1 MESRYAKDLKKAAL
15 AELEEA
21 AASWRDT
28 LEKYQLEGVDDP
40 CMGEICL
47 PWQMDDYRDAD
58 VMADEITPGTTFR
71 FLPTPCSTWRSGR
84 RSRFS
89 ASRRVTRRR
98 SPPDPATIQK
108 TPRHHD
114 ARGFSFVG
122 SVMGSD

>member
-28 LEKYQLEGVDDP
+28 LEKYQLERVDDP

-58 VMADEITPGTTFR
+58 VMADEIKSYAR
-71 FLPTPCSTWRSGR
+71 
-84 RSRFS
+84 
-89 ASRRVTRRR
+89 
-98 SPPDPATIQK
+98 DNIQIL
-108 TPRHHD
+108 TD
-114 ARGFSFVG
+114 AMLDMEEWAKVEVLRIKARDKEKVAA
-122 SVMGSD
+122 

>member
-58 VMADEITPGTTFR
+58 VMADEIK
-71 FLPTPCSTWRSGR
+71 SY
-84 RSRFS
+84 
-89 ASRRVTRRR
+89 AQ
-98 SPPDPATIQK
+98 DNIQIL
-108 TPRHHD
+108 TD
-114 ARGFSFVG
+114 AMLDMEEWAKVEVLRIKARDKEKVAA
-122 SVMGSD
+122 

>member
-58 VMADEITPGTTFR
+58 VMADEIKSYPR
-71 FLPTPCSTWRSGR
+71 
-84 RSRFS
+84 
-89 ASRRVTRRR
+89 
-98 SPPDPATIQK
+98 DNIQIL
-108 TPRHHD
+108 TD
-114 ARGFSFVG
+114 AMLDMEEWAKVEVLRIKARDKEKVAA
-122 SVMGSD
+122 

>member
-28 LEKYQLEGVDDP
+28 LEKYQLERVDDP

-58 VMADEITPGTTFR
+58 VMADEIKSYPRDNIQMRRAFR
-71 FLPTPCSTWRSGR
+71 HRHAEPRAGL
-84 RSRFS
+84 
-89 ASRRVTRRR
+89 VTRHGLGHG
-98 SPPDPATIQK
+98 
-108 TPRHHD
+108 RH
-114 ARGFSFVG
+114 ARQRL
-122 SVMGSD
+122 